1 MPRLIILVT
10 LLFIAAHLQA
20 QSGPRQAFDPILLSG
35 LEDGQLDLGGELH
48 YLEDTDDTL
57 SVERILSQPQD
68 WQPVEAAVPNFGF
81 TQSAF
86 WFHTELENDVGRDL
100 PYLLE
105 IANPILDYVDLYL
118 VRNGEIIDTLHTG
131 DRRPFADRPIDH
143 RNLLLPVSIP
153 AGESVNLYIHART
166 DGAMQMPVTLWET
179 TRFYEQDQ
187 YAFAWQ
193 LVFAGI
199 MLALAVYNFSL
210 LFAVRDI
217 SYLWYSLNVVS
228 LLFIQLSLRGVTF
241 QFLWPAWPELN
252 NVVLVASGTLSVG
265 FASLFAY
272 TLLDIKRYGR
282 LLRTFILGA
291 AAIGFVSCALSLFM
305 DYAASIRLL
314 VLVAAIGAPAVWLV
328 GIYLWYKGNE
338 LARLYTIAWAMLHI
352 GHLVLVLSKMGI
364 LPRAMV
370 FEYAPQIG
378 AAIEVMLLSLALA
391 YRINIERRR
400 RFLAQANVLE
410 AEREARTAN
419 ERALQIQQDANE
431 QLEDRV
437 TERTR
442 ELQAANRRLQEMSAI
457 DGLTRVKNR
466 QFFETT
472 LDLEW
477 RRSTRDQTELTLLMI
492 DVDHFKQVNDSH
504 GHLAGDACLQHLAEL
519 YKDCIHRPA
528 DFVARYG
535 GEEFAILL
543 CQTSLEGA
551 QSVAERIRNKVE
563 SSPLQWERREI
574 RLTVSIG
581 VASILPTHDLDPKE
595 LIQQADELLYAAKHG
610 GRNQVRVG

>member
-1 MPRLIILVT
+1 MRWTITV
-10 LLFIAAHLQA
+10 LLLMVATTIQA
-20 QSGPRQAFDPILLSG
+20 DSLPRQAFEPVALSA
-35 LEDGQLDLGGELH
+35 LEQGQLELGDKLH
-48 YLEDTDDTL
+48 YLEDADDQL
-57 SVERILSQPQD
+57 RIDDLLSQPNQ
-68 WQPVEAAVPNFGF
+68 WQPVDSAVPNFGF
-81 TQSAF
+81 TRSAF
-86 WFHTELENDVGRDL
+86 WFHAELHNDLGRDVS
-100 PYLLE
+100 YLLE
-105 IANPILDYVDLYL
+105 IANPILDYADLYL
-118 VRNGEIIDTLHTG
+118 VKDGQVIDTLHTG
-131 DRRPFADRPIDH
+131 DQRPFDDRPIDH
-143 RNLLLPVSIP
+143 RNLLLPLNL
-153 AGESVNLYIHART
+153 AGDDTVELYIHART
-166 DGAMQMPVTLWET
+166 DGAMQLPVTLWET

-193 LVFAGI
+193 LIFAGI

-210 LFAVRDI
+210 LFAVKDI
-217 SYLWYSLNVVS
+217 SYLWYSLNVVA

-252 NVVLVASGTLSVG
+252 NIVLVASGTLSVG
-265 FASLFAY
+265 FASLFTY

-282 LLRTFILGA
+282 FLRTFVLGTA
-291 AAIGFVSCALSLFM
+291 AVGFISCALSLFM

-314 VLVAAIGAPAVWLV
+314 VLVAAIAAPTVWLI
-328 GIYLWYKGNE
+328 GIYLWYKGNP
-338 LARLYTIAWAMLHI
+338 LAKLYTIAWAMLHL
-352 GHLVLVLSKMGI
+352 GHLVLVFSKMGV
-364 LPRAMV
+364 LPRSML

-378 AAIEVMLLSLALA
+378 ASIEVMLLSLALA

-400 RFLAQANVLE
+400 RFLAQANALD
-410 AEREARTAN
+410 AERDARTAN
-419 ERALQIQQDANE
+419 ERALQVQQEANE

-442 ELQAANRRLQEMSAI
+442 ELQAANRRLEEMSAI

-477 RRSTRDQTELTLLMI
+477 RRSARDHTELTLLMI
-492 DVDHFKQVNDSH
+492 DVDHFKQVNDNH
-504 GHLAGDACLQHLAEL
+504 GHLAGDACLQHLAEI

-551 QSVAERIRNKVE
+551 QSVAERIRTKVE
-563 SSPLQWERREI
+563 SSPMQWENQQI
-574 RLTVSIG
+574 PLTVSVG
-581 VASILPTHDLDPKE
+581 VASILPTHDLDPKS
-595 LIQQADELLYAAKHG
+595 LIQQADDLLYAAKHG